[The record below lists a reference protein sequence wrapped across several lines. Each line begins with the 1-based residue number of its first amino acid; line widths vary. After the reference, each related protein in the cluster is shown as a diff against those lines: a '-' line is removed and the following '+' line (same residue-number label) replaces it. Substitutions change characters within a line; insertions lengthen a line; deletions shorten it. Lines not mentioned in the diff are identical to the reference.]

1 MCQAEVP
8 LMALGEAGGGLGEEE
23 RRLAVED
30 VMPIPGSSGA
40 GVKALGTDW
49 VEYMTIL
56 GPGACLK
63 PTFQDVL
70 GVPMGVG
77 Y

>member
-1 MCQAEVP
+1 M
-8 LMALGEAGGGLGEEE
+8 GEEE

-30 VMPIPGSSGA
+30 VVLIPGSSGA

-49 VEYMTIL
+49 VEYMAVL

-70 GVPMGVG
+70 GVPMEMGTK
-77 Y
+77 

>member
-1 MCQAEVP
+1 M
-8 LMALGEAGGGLGEEE
+8 
-23 RRLAVED
+23 ED

-70 GVPMGVG
+70 RVPMGVG
-77 Y
+77 TK

>member
-1 MCQAEVP
+1 M
-8 LMALGEAGGGLGEEE
+8 GEEE

-30 VMPIPGSSGA
+30 VLLIPGSSGA

-63 PTFQDVL
+63 PTFQHVL
-70 GVPMGVG
+70 GVRMGVG
-77 Y
+77 TK

>member
-1 MCQAEVP
+1 M
-8 LMALGEAGGGLGEEE
+8 GEEE
-23 RRLAVED
+23 RRLVVED
-30 VMPIPGSSGA
+30 VMPIPGSLGA

-70 GVPMGVG
+70 RVPMGVG
-77 Y
+77 TK

>member
-1 MCQAEVP
+1 M
-8 LMALGEAGGGLGEEE
+8 
-23 RRLAVED
+23 ED
-30 VMPIPGSSGA
+30 VVLIPGSSGA

-49 VEYMTIL
+49 VEYMVIL

-63 PTFQDVL
+63 STFQDVL

-77 Y
+77 TK